1 MLLPGGQ
8 RLVTAS
14 EMAAIDHAAI
24 SRGTPALALMEH
36 LRLTGLFYIGD
47 EDTDET
53 VFALTRGLTMG
64 VRVGQHAGSHARFY
78 LHHQGEVEEVLRF
91 LVHQM
96 DRPVGTHGES
106 GPQDACGFFASH

>member
-1 MLLPGGQ
+1 LLSRLTPMPHLIPGKYSINVLPSGQ
-8 RLVTAS
+8 GGKGLA
-14 EMAAIDHAAI
+14 
-24 SRGTPALALMEH
+24 ALALMEH

-53 VFALTRGLTMG
+53 VFALTGGLTMG

-96 DRPVGTHGES
+96 DRPAES
-106 GPQDACGFFASH
+106 PYCDRD